1 MQPAVFPS
9 PFGPYAAPPYCCA
22 GGAENSVFWKN
33 ALTGIIPRPS
43 AFVKR
48 FDKAR
53 RGGFDGTE
61 LFAAERT
68 VLIMAQIYTDITQL
82 VGGTPLLRLDR
93 LARAEGWNARVLAK
107 LE

>member
-1 MQPAVFPS
+1 M
-9 PFGPYAAPPYCCA
+9 
-22 GGAENSVFWKN
+22 WKN

-48 FDKAR
+48 FDKVR
-53 RGGFDGTE
+53 RGGYDGTE

-93 LARAEGWNARVLAK
+93 LLQRRAAK
-107 LE
+107 ENGAFYPTTKQQLRYS